1 MAIDFVGTFVS
12 EDAYNPAN
20 EAAARFALFL
30 AGTTTP
36 IILGNLQTVTITDF
50 SVSCD
55 TDLEVNIFDGA
66 DLTIGDGE
74 LIHRA
79 YVRNFCSVSA
89 ALVTWHTCQKG
100 TYPKLV
106 AAGSGNVAATIR
118 GYIDN

>member
-12 EDAYNPAN
+12 EDAYNPHA
-20 EAAARFALFL
+20 EADARFALYV

-50 SVSCD
+50 SVSCEVD
-55 TDLEVNIFDGA
+55 FEVNIFDGN

-74 LIHRA
+74 LIHKA

-89 ALVTWHTCQKG
+89 DLVTYHVCRKG
-100 TYPKLV
+100 TYPKLI
-106 AAGSGNVAATIR
+106 ASGSGNVAATIR